1 MTRVLVT
8 GAKGFIGKNL
18 CMVLRER
25 KDVVFF
31 ETDIDTPSHLL
42 ADAVAKA
49 DVIMHLA
56 GINRPKDPSEFETGN
71 AGSIEEVVSLA
82 EARGTKPAIVI
93 TSSIQATLENAYGI
107 SKLHAEQ
114 ILSEYSRRTGS
125 PVYIYRL
132 ANAFGKWSRPFYN
145 SVIATFCHQAAHGE
159 PFRID
164 DPAKVVDFV
173 YIDDIVAALIGVLDG
188 KTPLQRDGFCTVEPV
203 FTVTIG
209 AIAETLNRFIQSR
222 STCVLPVL
230 SDTFEKYL
238 YSTYLSYLD
247 ADKLSYA
254 ADKKSDERG
263 YLFELIKSPAAG
275 QIFVSRTLPGITR
288 GNHYPH
294 TKVEKFCVV
303 DGQALISFRHISS
316 GEKKQ
321 IYVEGTECHIVDI
334 PPGWTHNIKNT
345 GTTDLITI
353 FWANEIFSQE
363 KPDTIYAGVD
373 DEKN

>member
-18 CMVLRER
+18 CLVLRER
-25 KDVVFF
+25 KDVVLF

-42 ADAVAKA
+42 AEAVTKT

-71 AGSIEEVVSLA
+71 AGSIEEVISLA
-82 EARGTKPAIVI
+82 DACANKPTIVI
-93 TSSIQATLENAYGI
+93 TSSIQAALDNAYGI

-114 ILSEYSRRTGS
+114 ILAEYSRRTAS

-145 SVIATFCHQAAHGE
+145 SVIATFCHQATHGE
-159 PFRID
+159 SFRID
-164 DPAKVVDFV
+164 DPAKVIDFV
-173 YIDDIVAALIGVLDG
+173 YIDDIVASLIGVMDG
-188 KTPLQRDGFCTVEPV
+188 KDPVQKNGFYSVEPI
-203 FTVTIG
+203 FSISLG
-209 AIAETLNRFIQSR
+209 EIAEMLNRFIQSR

-254 ADKKSDERG
+254 ADMKNDDRG

-288 GNHYPH
+288 GNHYHH
-294 TKVEKFCVV
+294 TKVEKFCVA
-303 DGQALISFRHISS
+303 DGRALISFRHISS

-321 IYVEGTECHIVDI
+321 IHVDGTECRIVDI
-334 PPGWTHNIKNT
+334 PPGWTHNIKNI